1 MWIIA
6 ITSIVALTAIHQST
20 IAIFVVLYLAAV
32 LILFSQLNQQRDLRG
47 YYLLAQHLV
56 QWLQL

>member
-6 ITSIVALTAIHQST
+6 ITSIVALTTIHQS
-20 IAIFVVLYLAAV
+20 IIDFFVVVYLAI
-32 LILFSQLNQQRDLRG
+32 LILFSQLNQRRDLQG
-47 YYLLAQHLV
+47 YYLLVQHLV

>member
-6 ITSIVALTAIHQST
+6 ITSIVALTTIHQS
-20 IAIFVVLYLAAV
+20 IIDFFVVVYLAAV
-32 LILFSQLNQQRDLRG
+32 LILFSQNQRRDLRG
-47 YYLLAQHLV
+47 YYLLVQHLV

>member
-6 ITSIVALTAIHQST
+6 ITSIVALTTIHQS
-20 IAIFVVLYLAAV
+20 IIDFFVVLYLAI
-32 LILFSQLNQQRDLRG
+32 LILFSQLNQRRDLQG
-47 YYLLAQHLV
+47 YYLLVQHLV